1 MKTEMTAETRTE
13 MTTQMTPRYMREL
26 QRIAFRNLAR
36 HRVKTALTVL
46 AIAVST
52 GMYIFLDGW
61 LLGMRLDSQRNIVS
75 YETGAAKLQRAAYID
90 KLDELPMYENFDGW
104 ETYAAAL
111 DRAGYAAA
119 PRFVF
124 SGTLYSENGS
134 APVLFIGCDP
144 DSERN
149 LLRWPDFIEDGSPL
163 HNGMTG
169 DNGLPAPQIALG
181 AVTADRLGVST
192 NGKLNRING
201 ALPPVRITTA
211 VDIKD
216 ERGVVRHVYQVI
228 DAVVAGIVNSP
239 NPKNNN
245 NTAWIPLDVLQDDNG
260 LMLDGKVTELL
271 IRAKNADDMRLPARK
286 ELPAAITNALSAP
299 LGDALST
306 PLPAGLAVYG
316 WQTYTADYEGAMK
329 SDDVSSRIMAA
340 VLFILAFLGIA
351 NTMLLA
357 ILERTKEIGM
367 MRAQGMTDGDLIAA
381 YMLEAGMAGF
391 FGAAAGVVIGCLCTI
406 PMVRHGIDFSAMTEA
421 MGGDMGYRVTGL
433 FRSAWN
439 LPVIIG
445 SGLVATLISAG
456 TAYFP
461 IRRALKMAITD
472 SLRFE

>member
-1 MKTEMTAETRTE
+1 MKAE
-13 MTTQMTPRYMREL
+13 MTTKMTLRSVIEL
-26 QRIAFRNLAR
+26 KRIAFRNLAR

-52 GMYIFLDGW
+52 AMYIFLDGW

-75 YETGAAKLQRAAYID
+75 YETGAAKLQRSAYID
-90 KLDELPMYENFDGW
+90 KLDELPMYENFDNW
-104 ETYAAAL
+104 EAYAAAL
-111 DRAGYAAA
+111 DRAGYDTA

-134 APVLFIGCDP
+134 APVMFIGCDP

-149 LLRWPDFIEDGSPL
+149 VLRWQDFIEDGAPL
-163 HNGMTG
+163 RNGVTG
-169 DNGLPAPQIALG
+169 DNGLPLPQIVLG
-181 AVTADRLGVST
+181 AMTADRLGVST
-192 NGKLNRING
+192 GGKLNRING

-211 VDIKD
+211 IDIKD

-245 NTAWIPLDVLQDDNG
+245 NAAWIPLDVLQDDNG
-260 LMLDGKVTELL
+260 LMLGGKVTELL
-271 IRAKNADDMRLPARK
+271 IRAKNADDTRLPARN
-286 ELPAAITNALSAP
+286 EQPAAITAALD
-299 LGDALST
+299 DALGGA
-306 PLPAGLAVYG
+306 LPAGLAVYG
-316 WQTYTADYEGAMK
+316 WQVYTADFEGARQ

-367 MRAQGMTDGDLIAA
+367 MRAQGMTDGELIAA
-381 YMLEAGMAGF
+381 YMLEAGMTGF
-391 FGAAAGVVIGCLCTI
+391 FGAAVGVVIGCLCTI
-406 PMVRHGIDFSAMTEA
+406 PMVRYGLDYSAMAEA
-421 MGGDMGYRVTGL
+421 MGGDMGYRSTGI
-433 FRSAWN
+433 FRSTWN
-439 LPVIIG
+439 PPVIVA

>member
-1 MKTEMTAETRTE
+1 MTA
-13 MTTQMTPRYMREL
+13 RYMREL

-75 YETGAAKLQRAAYID
+75 YETGAAKLQLAAYID
-90 KLDELPMYENFDGW
+90 KLDELPMYENFGGW
-104 ETYAAAL
+104 EAYAAAL
-111 DRAGYAAA
+111 DRAGYDTA

-134 APVLFIGCDP
+134 APVVFIGCDP
-144 DSERN
+144 DSERTV
-149 LLRWPDFIEDGSPL
+149 LRWPGFIEDGSPL
-163 HNGMTG
+163 HNGATG

-181 AVTADRLGVST
+181 ARTADRLGVSA
-192 NGKLNRING
+192 NGKLNRVNG

-211 VDIKD
+211 VDVKD

-260 LMLDGKVTELL
+260 LMLDGRVTELL
-271 IRAKNADDMRLPARK
+271 IRAKNADDTRLPSRN
-286 ELPAAITNALSAP
+286 EQPAVIAAVLDDALSAP
-299 LGDALST
+299 LGNAHGA

-316 WQTYTADYEGAMK
+316 WQAYTADFEGAMK

-367 MRAQGMTDGDLIAA
+367 MRAQGMTDGDLTMA

-391 FGAAAGVVIGCLCTI
+391 FGAVAGVVIGCLCTI
-406 PMVRHGIDFSAMTEA
+406 PMVKYGLDYSAMAEA
-421 MGGDMGYRVTGL
+421 MDGDIGYRVTGI

-445 SGLVATLISAG
+445 SGIVATLISAG

-461 IRRALKMAITD
+461 IRRTLKMAITD

>member
-1 MKTEMTAETRTE
+1 
-13 MTTQMTPRYMREL
+13 MTPRYLREL
-26 QRIAFRNLAR
+26 QQIAFRNLAR

-75 YETGAAKLQRAAYID
+75 YETGAAKLQRAAYVD

-104 ETYAAAL
+104 AAYAAAL

-144 DSERN
+144 DAERAV
-149 LLRWPDFIEDGSPL
+149 LRWPDFIEDGVPL
-163 HNGMTG
+163 RNGITG
-169 DNGLPAPQIALG
+169 DNGLPAPQIVLG
-181 AVTADRLGVST
+181 AMTADRLGVST
-192 NGKLNRING
+192 GGKLNRING

-211 VDIKD
+211 IDIKD

-228 DAVVAGIVNSP
+228 DAVVAGIVHSP

-271 IRAKNADDMRLPARK
+271 IRAKNADDTRLPAMKKGQK
-286 ELPAAITNALSAP
+286 EHPAAITAALGAA
-299 LGDALST
+299 LGA

-316 WQTYTADYEGAMK
+316 WQVYTADFEGARK

-367 MRAQGMTDGDLIAA
+367 MRAQGMTDGELIAA

-391 FGAAAGVVIGCLCTI
+391 FGAVAGVAIGCLCTI
-406 PMVRHGIDFSAMTEA
+406 PMVKYGLDYSAMAEA
-421 MGGDMGYRVTGL
+421 MGGDMGYRSTGI
-433 FRSAWN
+433 FRSTWN
-439 LPVIIG
+439 PPVIIA

-461 IRRALKMAITD
+461 IKRALNRTITE